1 MLTLCRGTVV
11 TLTCF
16 TNTGTL
22 HWFTAAGGK
31 SFSINSNLN
40 FPIPLTS
47 HITVVLIDRLG
58 PNLTSVA
65 NISGPPDVLNGSM
78 ITCQDGVAQGNA
90 SNRTLLIPGV
100 CVCVCAVHGV
110 VVLLVCYN

>member
-11 TLTCF
+11 TLTCV
-16 TNTGTL
+16 TDTGTL
-22 HWFTAAGGK
+22 HWYTAAGGK
-31 SFSINSNLN
+31 SFSINSDLN

-58 PNLTSVA
+58 PDLTSVA
-65 NISGPPDVLNGSM
+65 NISGPPEVLNGSM

-90 SNRTLLIPGV
+90 SNRTLLIPGM
-100 CVCVCAVHGV
+100 CV
-110 VVLLVCYN
+110 LYIEQ